1 MRSVIEIKGY
11 QEVENHEWMDK
22 IDVFGLDIALL
33 DEDRFF
39 VLLSEIS
46 NFIRQKIS
54 EFKQDGTEDN
64 IFTYENSA

>member
-11 QEVENHEWMDK
+11 QEVGGSEWMDK
-22 IDVFGLDIALL
+22 VDVFGLDISLR

-39 VLLSEIS
+39 TLLTEIS